1 MERFFAFIFVC
12 SADRAEICLC
22 VKKLFYKNEMQMKQD
37 ELLDF
42 GEDSRQSPYV
52 VRDGFFVKTDE
63 KWEKLSYDEILWVRA
78 FENGSVIFLTDER
91 NKMVNHR
98 LWRIEEMLQEHKNFV
113 RINRSEIVNLDAVD
127 GFEGRS
133 ALPLGLSKNC
143 YYIGKNPLYATGD
156 YRQRMEGVFVK
167 AKQQ

>member
-1 MERFFAFIFVC
+1 
-12 SADRAEICLC
+12 
-22 VKKLFYKNEMQMKQD
+22 MQMKQD

-52 VRDGFFVKTDE
+52 VSDGFFVKTDE
-63 KWEKLSYDEILWVRA
+63 KWEKVRYDEILWVRA

-98 LWRIEEMLQEHKNFV
+98 LWRIEEILQDHANFV

-127 GFEGRS
+127 GFEG
-133 ALPLGLSKNC
+133 NC
-143 YYIGKNPLYATGD
+143 YYIGKNPLYVTGV

>member
-1 MERFFAFIFVC
+1 
-12 SADRAEICLC
+12 
-22 VKKLFYKNEMQMKQD
+22 MQMKQD

-42 GEDSRQSPYV
+42 GEDSSQSPYV

-63 KWEKLSYDEILWVRA
+63 KWAKVRYDEILWVRA
-78 FENGSVIFLTDER
+78 FENGSVIFLTNER

-98 LWRIEEMLQEHKNFV
+98 LWRIEEMLTEHPRSSSARSYPQGLENFV
-113 RINRSEIVNLDAVD
+113 RINRSEIVNLDFVD
-127 GFEGRS
+127 GFEG
-133 ALPLGLSKNC
+133 NC

-156 YRQRMEGVFVK
+156 YRQRMEGVFIK

>member
-12 SADRAEICLC
+12 GADRTEICLC

-42 GEDSRQSPYV
+42 GEDSSQSPYV

-63 KWEKLSYDEILWVRA
+63 NWEKVRYDEILWVRA
-78 FENGSVIFLTDER
+78 FENGSVMFLTGER
-91 NKMVNHR
+91 SLMVNHR
-98 LWRIEEMLQEHKNFV
+98 LWRIEEMLTEHPNFV
-113 RINRSEIVNLDAVD
+113 RINRSEIVNLNAID
-127 GFEGRS
+127 GFEG
-133 ALPLGLSKNC
+133 NC

>member
-1 MERFFAFIFVC
+1 
-12 SADRAEICLC
+12 
-22 VKKLFYKNEMQMKQD
+22 MKQD

-63 KWEKLSYDEILWVRA
+63 KWEKVRYDEILWVRA
-78 FENGSVIFLTDER
+78 FENGSVMFLTDER
-91 NKMVNHR
+91 SLMVNHR

-127 GFEGRS
+127 GFEGYEKTARES
-133 ALPLGLSKNC
+133 LHEDSRAAWSFLLWSRDVRVTPTSRCDFAL
-143 YYIGKNPLYATGD
+143 T
-156 YRQRMEGVFVK
+156 V
-167 AKQQ
+167 

>member
-1 MERFFAFIFVC
+1 
-12 SADRAEICLC
+12 
-22 VKKLFYKNEMQMKQD
+22 MKQD

-52 VRDGFFVKTDE
+52 ARDGFFVKTDE
-63 KWEKLSYDEILWVRA
+63 KWEKVRYDEILWVRA
-78 FENGSVIFLTDER
+78 FENGSVMFLTDER
-91 NKMVNHR
+91 SLMVNHR

>member
-1 MERFFAFIFVC
+1 
-12 SADRAEICLC
+12 
-22 VKKLFYKNEMQMKQD
+22 MKQD
-37 ELLDF
+37 GILEFFDGANSPSTTPKDSCLSKKDADAEF
-42 GEDSRQSPYV
+42 SRQSSYV

-63 KWEKLSYDEILWVRA
+63 KWEKVRYDEILWVRA
-78 FENGSVIFLTDER
+78 FENGSVMFLTGER

-98 LWRIEEMLQEHKNFV
+98 LWRIEEMLTEHPNFV

-127 GFEGRS
+127 GFEG
-133 ALPLGLSKNC
+133 NC
-143 YYIGKNPLYATGD
+143 YYVGKNPLYATGV

>member
-52 VRDGFFVKTDE
+52 VSDGFFVKTDE
-63 KWEKLSYDEILWVRA
+63 KWEKVRYVEILWVRA
-78 FENGSVIFLTDER
+78 FET
-91 NKMVNHR
+91 
-98 LWRIEEMLQEHKNFV
+98 
-113 RINRSEIVNLDAVD
+113 
-127 GFEGRS
+127 
-133 ALPLGLSKNC
+133 C
-143 YYIGKNPLYATGD
+143 C
-156 YRQRMEGVFVK
+156 
-167 AKQQ
+167 

>member
-1 MERFFAFIFVC
+1 MLV
-12 SADRAEICLC
+12 
-22 VKKLFYKNEMQMKQD
+22 
-37 ELLDF
+37 
-42 GEDSRQSPYV
+42 SRQNPYV
-52 VRDGFFVKTDE
+52 VEDGFFVKTDE
-63 KWEKLSYDEILWVRA
+63 KWEKVRYDEIMWVRA

-98 LWRIEEMLQEHKNFV
+98 LWRIEEMLTEHPNFV

-127 GFEGRS
+127 GFEG
-133 ALPLGLSKNC
+133 NC

>member
-1 MERFFAFIFVC
+1 MLF
-12 SADRAEICLC
+12 
-22 VKKLFYKNEMQMKQD
+22 KK
-37 ELLDF
+37 
-42 GEDSRQSPYV
+42 SQSPYV

-63 KWEKLSYDEILWVRA
+63 KWEKVRYDEILWVRA
-78 FENGSVIFLTDER
+78 FENGSVVFLTDG
-91 NKMVNHR
+91 KSLMVNHR

-127 GFEGRS
+127 GFEG
-133 ALPLGLSKNC
+133 NC

-167 AKQQ
+167 AKQLDVKKPPESTHEEALGRLGRTCSRHWM